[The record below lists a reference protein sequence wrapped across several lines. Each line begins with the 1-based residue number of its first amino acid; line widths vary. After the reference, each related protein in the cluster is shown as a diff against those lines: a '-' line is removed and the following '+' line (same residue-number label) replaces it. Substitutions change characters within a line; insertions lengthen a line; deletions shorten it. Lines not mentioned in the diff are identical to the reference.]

1 MDTFLQ
7 TEMMPIVALR
17 GLVIFPCD
25 TIHFEVGRKKS
36 IRALEEA
43 MRDKRLVFLVAQK
56 EVETEEPSLKDLYKI
71 GVVASIKQTVKMP
84 NSENIRVT
92 VEGMYR
98 GEILQMISERPFL
111 SGIIK
116 RRREPKIRPEDSDYL
131 QALMR
136 KVKDSFEDY
145 ANVAPRVAP
154 DLILKVID
162 EKNPSKLADYIAGN
176 IMIEYEQRYHIL
188 SCLNVLERLVRVCV
202 MLENESNLLVLEEQ
216 IQDRVEEQINQN
228 QKEYYLREQLKAI
241 SQELNEDVDGLSE
254 IEEYR
259 EKILSIGLEKKY
271 EEKLL
276 KECSRLEKMP
286 SSSPEANVS
295 RTYLDTV
302 LGLPW
307 NEYTVDN
314 LDLAHARKVLDD
326 DHYGMEKVKQRMIEM
341 LAVRKLNPNITGQII
356 CLVGPP
362 GVGKTS
368 IASSIARA
376 IGRKYTRISLGGIH
390 DEAEI
395 RGHRKTYIG
404 AMMGRIMSAIST
416 AKSSNP
422 LMLLDEIDKLGS
434 DYKGDPS
441 SALLE
446 VLDAEQN
453 NTFCDHYV
461 EIPFDLSKV
470 LFITTA
476 NDLSTIPAPLLDR
489 MEVIELS
496 SYTQQEKLNIAKRH
510 LLPKQ
515 RKRHGLNGNMLRIKD
530 DAMMQIISSYTRES
544 GVRKLERQISSIC
557 RKAAMHY
564 DETRRC
570 LMVTADNLESILG
583 APKYKR
589 NNLNASDEV
598 GVVNGLAWTAVGGE
612 MLQMEVLVMDGTGK
626 LELTGSLGDVMK
638 ESAKA
643 AVSYIRKHADEYGV
657 DKDFYKTKDIHIHAP
672 EGAVPKDGPSAGVTM
687 ATALLSALTLR
698 KAKRAVA
705 MTGEI
710 SLTGKVLPIGGLK
723 EKTMAAYLNGIK
735 KVIIPSDNFV
745 DLEEVADVV
754 KENVEFV
761 CVKTLDEVFDHALN
775 IDSSEKIPDKS
786 FTHVI
791 AEKPEGSVSRPVAQ

>member
-1 MDTFLQ
+1 MDTYLQ
-7 TEMMPIVALR
+7 TEIMPVVALR
-17 GLVIFPCD
+17 GLVLFPGN

-36 IRALEEA
+36 IRSLEEA

-56 EVETEEPSLKDLYKI
+56 EVETEDPSYHDLYKI

-84 NSENIRVT
+84 NSENVRVT
-92 VEGMYR
+92 VEGLYR
-98 GEILQMISERPFL
+98 GEIVQMISERPNL
-111 SGIIK
+111 SAIVK
-116 RRREPKIRPEDSDYL
+116 KRREPKISQEDSDYL

-136 KVKDSFEDY
+136 KVKDEFENY
-145 ANVAPRVAP
+145 ANIAPRVAP

-162 EKNPSKLADYIAGN
+162 EKDPSRLADYIAGN
-176 IMIEYEQRYHIL
+176 IMIEYEKRYYIL

-202 MLENESNLLVLEEQ
+202 MLEDESNLLVIEEQ
-216 IQDRVEEQINQN
+216 IQERVEEQINQN

-241 SQELNEDVDGLSE
+241 SQELNEDTDLQDEISE
-254 IEEYR
+254 Y
-259 EKILSIGLEKKY
+259 KTGILSIGLDKKY

-302 LGLPW
+302 LNLPW
-307 NEYTVDN
+307 NEYTTDN
-314 LDLAHARKVLDD
+314 LDLDHARKVLDE
-326 DHYGMEKVKQRMIEM
+326 DHYGMEKVKQRIIEM
-341 LAVRKLNPNITGQII
+341 LAVRKLNPSVTGQII

-368 IASSIARA
+368 IAASIARA
-376 IGRKYTRISLGGIH
+376 MGRKYTRISLGGIH

-404 AMMGRIMSAIST
+404 AMMGRIMSAVST
-416 AKSSNP
+416 IKSSNA

-453 NTFCDHYV
+453 NAFCDHYL
-461 EIPFDLSKV
+461 EIPYDLSKM

-489 MEVIELS
+489 MEVIELG
-496 SYTQQEKLNIAKRH
+496 SYTQQEKLIIAKKH
-510 LLPKQ
+510 LVPKQ
-515 RKRHGLNGNMLRIKD
+515 RKRHGLNGNMLRINDEALMK
-530 DAMMQIISSYTRES
+530 IITSYTKEA
-544 GVRKLERQISSIC
+544 GVRKLERQIGAIC

-564 DETRRC
+564 DETKKC
-570 LMVTADNLESILG
+570 LNVKPGDLERLIG
-583 APKYKR
+583 TPKYKK
-589 NNLNASDEV
+589 NDVAEDDEV

-612 MLQMEVLVMDGTGK
+612 MLQVEALVMDGTGK

-643 AVSYIRKHADEYGV
+643 AVSFIRSRAEIYGV
-657 DKDFYKTKDIHIHAP
+657 DTLFYKTKDIHIHAP

-687 ATALLSALTLR
+687 ATALLSALSGR
-698 KAKRAVA
+698 KADRFVA

-710 SLTGKVLPIGGLK
+710 TLTGKVMAIGGLK
-723 EKTMAAYLNGIK
+723 EKTMAAYLNGIR
-735 KVIIPSDNFV
+735 KVIIPKDNV
-745 DLEEVADVV
+745 ADLEEVADVV
-754 KENVEFV
+754 KDNIEFIS
-761 CVKTLDEVFDHALN
+761 VKTLDEVFEVALKK
-775 IDSSEKIPDKS
+775 ETAVKTQDKP
-786 FTHVI
+786 FTGLVVDNSDN
-791 AEKPEGSVSRPVAQ
+791 SVSQPMAQ

>member
-56 EVETEEPSLKDLYKI
+56 EVETEEPTYNDLYKI

-84 NSENIRVT
+84 NSENVRVT
-92 VEGMYR
+92 VEGLYR
-98 GEILQMISERPFL
+98 GEIIQMISERPFL
-111 SGIIK
+111 SGVIK
-116 RRREPKIRPEDSDYL
+116 KRREPKIRPEDADYL
-131 QALMR
+131 QALIR
-136 KVKDSFEDY
+136 KVKDAFEEY

-162 EKNPSKLADYIAGN
+162 EKDPSRLADYIAGN

-188 SCLNVLERLVRVCV
+188 SCLNVLERLVRLCV
-202 MLENESNLLVLEEQ
+202 MLENESNLLLIEEQ

-241 SQELNEDVDGLSE
+241 SQELNEDVDSVSE

-259 EKILSIGLEKKY
+259 EKILSIGLDKKY

-302 LGLPW
+302 VGLPW
-307 NEYTVDN
+307 NVFTKDN
-314 LDLAHARKVLDD
+314 LDLAHARKVLDE

-341 LAVRKLNPNITGQII
+341 LAVRKLNPSITGQII

-416 AKSSNP
+416 IKSSNP

-453 NTFCDHYV
+453 NAFCDHYL

-476 NDLSTIPAPLLDR
+476 NDVSTIPAPLLDR
-489 MEVIELS
+489 MELIELS

-510 LLPKQ
+510 LVPKQ
-515 RKRHGLNGNMLRIKD
+515 RKRHGLNGNMLRISD
-530 DAMMQIISSYTRES
+530 DALMKMITSYTREA
-544 GVRKLERQISSIC
+544 GVRKLERQISSVC
-557 RKAAMHY
+557 RKAAMNY
-564 DETRRC
+564 DETKKC
-570 LMVTADNLESILG
+570 LSVKPENLESLLG
-583 APKYKR
+583 IAKYKQ
-589 NNLNASDEV
+589 NNLDTADEI

-612 MLQMEVLVMDGTGK
+612 MLQVEALVMEGTGK

-643 AVSYIRKHADEYGV
+643 AVSYIRSHAGEYNIE
-657 DKDFYKTKDIHIHAP
+657 KDFYKTKDIHIHAP

-687 ATALLSALTLR
+687 ATALLSALSGR
-698 KAKRAVA
+698 KVKKSVA

-723 EKTMAAYLNGIK
+723 EKTMAAYLNSIK
-735 KVIIPSDNFV
+735 KVIIPADNFA

-754 KENVEFV
+754 KESVEFI
-761 CVKTLDEVFDHALN
+761 CVKTLDEVFAHALKN
-775 IDSSEKIPDKS
+775 DENKKVSDPS
-786 FTHVI
+786 FTPI
-791 AEKPEGSVSRPVAQ
+791 PSDNADSGITRSVTQ

>member
-56 EVETEEPSLKDLYKI
+56 EVETEEPSNNDLYKI
-71 GVVASIKQTVKMP
+71 GVVAAIKQTVKMP
-84 NSENIRVT
+84 NSENVRVT
-92 VEGMYR
+92 VEGLYR
-98 GEILQMISERPFL
+98 GEIIQMISERPFL

-136 KVKDSFEDY
+136 KVKDAFEEY

-188 SCLNVLERLVRVCV
+188 SCLNVLERLLRVCV
-202 MLENESNLLVLEEQ
+202 MLENESNLLLIEER
-216 IQDRVEEQINQN
+216 IQDKVEEQIDRN

-241 SQELNEDVDGLSE
+241 SQELNEDDDQQSE

-259 EKILSIGLEKKY
+259 NRIKTINLDKKY

-302 LGLPW
+302 LSLPW
-307 NEYTVDN
+307 NEHTVDN

-341 LAVRKLNPNITGQII
+341 LAVRKLNPSITGQII

-404 AMMGRIMSAIST
+404 AMMGRIMTAIST
-416 AKSSNP
+416 VKSSNP

-453 NTFCDHYV
+453 NAFCDHYL
-461 EIPFDLSKV
+461 EIPFDLSQV

-510 LLPKQ
+510 LIPKQ
-515 RKRHGLNGNMLRIKD
+515 RKRHGLNGNMLRIND
-530 DAMMQIISSYTRES
+530 DALMQIITSYTREA

-557 RKAAMHY
+557 RKAAMNY
-564 DETRRC
+564 DETKKC
-570 LMVTADNLESILG
+570 LVVKPENLESILG
-583 APKYKR
+583 VPKYKQ
-589 NNLNASDEV
+589 NTLNTEDET

-612 MLQMEVLVMDGTGK
+612 MLQMEVLVMEGTGK

-643 AVSYIRKHADEYGV
+643 AVSYIRSHADEYKI

-687 ATALLSALTLR
+687 ATALLSALSGR
-698 KAKRAVA
+698 KVDKTVA

-710 SLTGKVLPIGGLK
+710 SLTGKVLAIGGLK
-723 EKTMAAYLNGIK
+723 EKTMAAYLNSIK
-735 KVIIPSDNFV
+735 KVIIPSDNFS

-754 KENVEFV
+754 KENIEFV
-761 CVKTLDEVFDHALN
+761 CVKTLDEVFLHALKTE
-775 IDSSEKIPDKS
+775 DGKK
-786 FTHVI
+786 T
-791 AEKPEGSVSRPVAQ
+791 AEKTFAPVMAENNDGSVSQGVTQ